1 MRGDATPRVF
11 VGVMVAELRVRGARS
26 LKDRRQVVVS
36 IRDRLRH
43 AFDVSVHEL
52 AESEDPQAGQIVCTT
67 AGNDRRTIEAILG
80 KCAELVRTHPV
91 AEAGRID
98 LEVFRWHPSAE
109 SWEDRML
116 AEVNRGRPSDRED
129 SDG

>member
-1 MRGDATPRVF
+1 MTRGEVAPRVF
-11 VGVMVAELRVRGARS
+11 VGVLLAELRIRGARS

-36 IRDRLRH
+36 LRDRLRH

-52 AESEDPQAGQIVCTT
+52 DPGEDPQVGRIVCTT
-67 AGNDRRTIEAILG
+67 AGNDRRTIESILG
-80 KCAELVRTHPV
+80 RVAEVVRTHPV

-98 LEVFRWHPSAE
+98 LDVLRWHPSAE
-109 SWEDRML
+109 SWEARML
-116 AEVNRGRPSDRED
+116 RALGQED